1 MTEIPLH
8 TRFGNRLAAV
18 ACLCTAGMAAYIVFT
33 ASSVFCGETGGL
45 ALTKHLAAA
54 LLLCALAAALT
65 RLGQSETRH
74 VLCLL
79 AAAFAVRCLFVLLI
93 NTQPESDFAL
103 VYEAAKGLAAGN
115 NTLNDSPYFQTWAY
129 QSGYVLFLAFFIR
142 FFGASLFSFKVM
154 NCLFSTATTLLV
166 YLLARRMASAK
177 AARAAG
183 WIYALYPGTI
193 CYCSVLTPQH
203 LSEML
208 LLLAVFLFT
217 LPGRTKNQS
226 FADAAIAGAVLSLSN
241 AARPTAIVF
250 VLALTAY
257 AVVSC
262 FGDRGEL
269 RRILARTV
277 LAVVCYFLCMSGISA
292 LVKVSGVNR
301 NGLSN
306 LLPEWKFIVGL
317 NQSAD
322 GQYNLEDVTRVFYAQ
337 DQTRAAQALERER
350 LEITAP
356 QFFALAHRK
365 ALLMWGTPEADYWAF
380 TGSVCDGL
388 TAVYGEDALVLLAKV
403 QRMTAAFYIWI
414 YALTVFGAFAQARTK
429 RISEVYLLLALTALA
444 YFCAHAFIE
453 IQPRYRTLMYA
464 LTFPLTANGA
474 EWLGFRIIHKS
485 SDRPGWRSTVCK
497 K

>member
-1 MTEIPLH
+1 MTETPLH
-8 TRFGNRLAAV
+8 TRPRNRLATV
-18 ACLCTAGMAAYIVFT
+18 VCLCTAGMAAYIVFT
-33 ASSVFCGETGGL
+33 VISVFCGETGGL
-45 ALTKHLAAA
+45 TLTKYLAAA
-54 LLLCALAAALT
+54 LLLCSLAAALT
-65 RLGQSETRH
+65 RLGQNETRH

-79 AAAFAVRCLFVLLI
+79 VTAFALRFLFILLI
-93 NTQPESDFAL
+93 DTRPESDFAML
-103 VYEAAKGLAAGN
+103 YEAAKELAAGN
-115 NTLNDSPYFQTWAY
+115 NTLNSSPYFQTWAY

-142 FFGASLFSFKVM
+142 FFGAGLFSFKVM
-154 NCLFSTATTLLV
+154 NCLFSAATTLLV

-217 LPGRTKNQS
+217 RPGRTAKQS
-226 FADAAIAGAVLSLSN
+226 FADAAVAGAVLSLSN

-250 VLALTAY
+250 VLALAAY

-269 RRILARTV
+269 RRVLVRTLLV
-277 LAVVCYFLCMSGISA
+277 GVCYFLCMSGISA

-317 NQSAD
+317 NQSAG
-322 GQYNLEDVTRVFYAQ
+322 GQYNLEDVNQVFHAQ
-337 DQTRAAQALERER
+337 DQTQAAQALERER
-350 LEITAP
+350 LEITVP
-356 QFFALAHRK
+356 QFFALAHQK
-365 ALLMWGTPEADYWAF
+365 ALLMWGAPEADYWAF

-403 QRMTAAFYIWI
+403 QRITAALYIWI
-414 YALTVFGAFAQARTK
+414 YVLTVLGAFAQARK
-429 RISEVYLLLALTALA
+429 KQAGEVYLLLALTALA

-453 IQPRYRTLMYA
+453 IQPRYRTLLYA
-464 LTFPLTANGA
+464 LTFPLTASGA

-485 SDRPGWRSTVCK
+485 SDRHG
-497 K
+497 